1 MEEDNYTKQTS
12 DPGYLQSDFQQDSD
26 PSERDS
32 KDIKD
37 SVSEQAD
44 DSVHI
49 GADTDVLPA
58 QDDNNGEKLK
68 DSPRKDTSTTDD
80 VTVSQ
85 DDYSSSRKKSKKRVY
100 ILCST

>member
-12 DPGYLQSDFQQDSD
+12 DPGYLQSDFQQDGD

-58 QDDNNGEKLK
+58 QDDNHGEKLK